1 MHPNIKEQIE
11 PNFSIHSKFKLLKG
25 RFLKQ
30 KHKLNCLVR
39 LAMSRYRRI
48 YFSKEILKEDV
59 NRKKLES
66 KIKATIQTLKNIVKK
81 QSTNFS
87 LYKTN
92 T

>member
-39 LAMSRYRRI
+39 MAIKRVDTEESTFLKRY
-48 YFSKEILKEDV
+48 
-59 NRKKLES
+59 
-66 KIKATIQTLKNIVKK
+66 
-81 QSTNFS
+81 
-87 LYKTN
+87 
-92 T
+92 